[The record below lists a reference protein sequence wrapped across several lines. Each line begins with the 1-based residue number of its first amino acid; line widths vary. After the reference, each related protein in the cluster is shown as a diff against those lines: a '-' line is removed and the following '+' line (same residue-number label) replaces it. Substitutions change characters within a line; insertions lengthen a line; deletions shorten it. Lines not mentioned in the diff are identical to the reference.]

1 MIVSN
6 SYSLSNF
13 NSNFQKNCAILV
25 VYGLCGYDILFLVY
39 LCACHFLYNLTSS
52 IFVCPL
58 SVCRIRK

>member
-25 VYGLCGYDILFLVY
+25 VYGLCGYDILFLVFMCMPFS
-39 LCACHFLYNLTSS
+39 LQFNLVH
-52 IFVCPL
+52 ICL
-58 SVCRIRK
+58 SPKCL